1 MNHLEYDPETGTR
14 AWIAP
19 GTATIFSVLMIFLAP
34 RYAQWFGQAM
44 PAFTRQFLSLY
55 PLWIVLSTAALALAA
70 LGEQIPPIAAWRRS
84 WRGLGAVLTIVSILI
99 IAGGMIALFL
109 PLLLR
114 AEPY

>member
-1 MNHLEYDPETGTR
+1 MNRLEREPVAAAR

-19 GTATIFSVLMIFLAP
+19 GTATVFSVLMIFLAP

-44 PAFTRQFLSLY
+44 PAFTRQFLALY
-55 PLWIVLSTAALALAA
+55 PLWIVLSTAALTLAA

-84 WRGLGAVLTIVSILI
+84 WRGLDAGLTIVSILI
-99 IAGGMIALFL
+99 IAGGVIALFL

-114 AEPY
+114 AEA